1 MAANVEFDF
10 PNYFEVDEEKL
21 RRIHSIIKKRLPEKN
36 KETIEFIIKKSDN
49 FIYHT
54 KNIIDIINEP
64 NDSTSKINSIKINY
78 NSENMDIAVLLSNK
92 TGASINVS
100 GENRDDVFLL
110 SSELKEYISKEVANI
125 TKMKWMQARTIS
137 SIIMLLLVGYIT
149 YIFSDIKIIDAN
161 ALKVALE
168 STNPND
174 KLNFLIN
181 KGNKDI
187 KTATTIVPMF
197 ILLLAV
203 IASQIIPFEKIMN
216 YIYPRNIFL
225 FGKEISLIE
234 RKKRNR
240 SNIFWV
246 IIVGSIISLLVA
258 FISTRYM

>member
-36 KETIEFIIKKSDN
+36 QESIEFIIKKSDN

-78 NSENMDIAVLLSNK
+78 NSETLNIEVLLSNK

-125 TKMKWMQARTIS
+125 KKMKWIQAR
-137 SIIMLLLVGYIT
+137 IIMSILMISLVGYMT
-149 YIFSDIKIIDAN
+149 YIFSSLKTIDTY
-161 ALKVALE
+161 ALKMALD
-168 STNPND
+168 STNTND
-174 KLNFLIN
+174 KLNYLIS
-181 KGNKDI
+181 KGNKDL
-187 KTATTIVPMF
+187 KTATSLVPMF
-197 ILLLAV
+197 ILLLAI

-216 YIYPRNIFL
+216 YIYPRNTFL

-240 SNIFWV
+240 SNVFWV
-246 IIVGSIISLLVA
+246 IGVGSVISLAVA
-258 FISTRYM
+258 FISTKYM